1 MRWHAVAAA
10 VALALLTA
18 SSCGGTDTNRLV
30 DIGADLHGVS
40 GLEAS
45 VYAQG
50 LTNAAAM
57 TFDGDGHL
65 WVATA
70 AYDDTGA
77 DAVYVVDSA
86 GATPA
91 KVIADAHTPLGLLWH
106 DGALYV
112 SRAGGVDVYTGF
124 DATGSGSP
132 TFAEHHT
139 IVTLPDGVGEVNGL
153 ALSPEGRIS
162 LGISAP
168 CDSCTPTSKYAA
180 AVVSFLPDGSDL
192 RVDASGIR
200 APVGLEFFPGTDTL
214 FVTMNQRDD
223 LGEATPGDWLSIV
236 KPGQSW
242 GFPNCYGQGGTEC
255 AGTPSPVAE
264 LDQHAAV
271 SDVAIVTGQL
281 GTRVGTA
288 ALVAEWAKGTVLL
301 VPLSPDGTSATGS
314 VRPFLTGVENPV
326 ALALD
331 DNGALFVGDW
341 ATGTVYRI
349 TPTSQTALTAS

>member
-1 MRWHAVAAA
+1 MRWHTAAA
-10 VALALLTA
+10 ALALTLVA
-18 SSCGGTDTNRLV
+18 SACSSGGSNRLV
-30 DIGADLHGVS
+30 DIGADLQGVS
-40 GLEAS
+40 GLQAE

-57 TFDGDGHL
+57 AFDADGHL

-70 AYDDTGA
+70 AYDDGGT
-77 DAVYVVDSA
+77 DAVYVIDSA

-91 KVIADAHTPLGLLWH
+91 KVIDDAHTPLGLLWH
-106 DGALYV
+106 DGVLYV
-112 SRAGGVDVYTGF
+112 SRAGGVDAYTEF
-124 DATGSGSP
+124 DGTS
-132 TFAEHHT
+132 FAEHHT

-168 CDSCTPTSKYAA
+168 CDSCTPESEYSA
-180 AVVSFLPDGSDL
+180 AVVSFLPDGTDL

-200 APVGLEFFPGTDTL
+200 APVGLEYFPGSDTL

-236 KPGQSW
+236 TPGQHW
-242 GFPNCYGQGGTEC
+242 GFPDCYGQGGTAC
-255 AGTPSPVAE
+255 ALAPSPLAE
-264 LDQHAAV
+264 LDPHAAV
-271 SDVAIVTGQL
+271 SDVALVTGQL
-281 GTRVGTA
+281 GSGVGTA
-288 ALVAEWAKGTVLL
+288 ALVAEWAKGSVLL
-301 VPLSPDGTSATGS
+301 VPLNTDGTAATGTA
-314 VRPFLTGVENPV
+314 RPFLTGITSPV

-331 DNGALFVGDW
+331 ANGDLFTADW

-349 TPTSQTALTAS
+349 SPTSQTALTAP